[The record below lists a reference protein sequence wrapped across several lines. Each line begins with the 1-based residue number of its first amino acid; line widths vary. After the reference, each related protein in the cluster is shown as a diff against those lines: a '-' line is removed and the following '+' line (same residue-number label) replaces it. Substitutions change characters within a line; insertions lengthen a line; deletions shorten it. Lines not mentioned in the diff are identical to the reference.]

1 MAISWSGT
9 AWVASTAYTVGL
21 RVVNVGNVY
30 QCTTAG
36 TSAASGGPT
45 GTSSAITDGTVTW
58 SYLGANGG
66 AVVDV
71 DATLSTVPS
80 ASQIFFLRLAGT
92 LVADVTVWGD
102 LLDFGQ
108 CYLAAHFG
116 ELWILRGHGP
126 ITSETVGALS
136 RSYTSLIGDFSV
148 DLTPAGR
155 MYMDLIRTL
164 PTGLGY
170 VVGQ

>member
-1 MAISWSGT
+1 MAITWNGG
-9 AWVASTAYTVGL
+9 AWAASTAYTVGL
-21 RVVNVGNVY
+21 RVVNGGNVY
-30 QCTTAG
+30 SCTGAG

-45 GTSSAITDGTVTW
+45 GTGSAITDGTVTW

-66 AVVDV
+66 AVTDV

-92 LVADVTVWGD
+92 LVADPAAWGD

-126 ITSETVGALS
+126 ITAETVGALS

-155 MYMDLIRTL
+155 VYMDLVRTL